1 MLKDA
6 DKSKHFLAQ
15 IKKIYIQQKV
25 SNNLEK
31 HKLTLGGQKASVEK
45 DENRRYQLKAK
56 YMHK

>member
-31 HKLTLGGQKASVEK
+31 HKLTLDGQKATVEE
-45 DENRRYQLKAK
+45 DENRRCQL
-56 YMHK
+56 